1 MTETA
6 TGPRAVRGVD
16 TDRLLRG
23 CADAQRRLA
32 ESRRRGA
39 LAVRRCR
46 SVRAGLEVPH
56 PTVAAPRPAPV
67 PPSPPLPPLT
77 PAEAALVEEHIGLA
91 RHLAG
96 RYARRGESSDDLEQV
111 AMLALVKAARRF
123 DPARGIPFVGY
134 AGPSVLGELKRHF
147 RDRTWAMRV
156 SRSMQELY
164 LQAKATRDS
173 LVEETGVV
181 PTVAEIAARLR
192 CSPEEVMEAM
202 EAGHNYRPASLEALD
217 EIRSQ
222 QLPAASGGYEG
233 ALDRHRLGELIT
245 TLSDEER
252 HVLKRRFFDE
262 WTQRTIAD
270 ELGVSQMH
278 ISRML
283 DRLLGRLRRGFE
295 D

>member
-1 MTETA
+1 
-6 TGPRAVRGVD
+6 
-16 TDRLLRG
+16 
-23 CADAQRRLA
+23 
-32 ESRRRGA
+32 
-39 LAVRRCR
+39 
-46 SVRAGLEVPH
+46 
-56 PTVAAPRPAPV
+56 
-67 PPSPPLPPLT
+67 
-77 PAEAALVEEHIGLA
+77 
-91 RHLAG
+91 
-96 RYARRGESSDDLEQV
+96 
-111 AMLALVKAARRF
+111 
-123 DPARGIPFVGY
+123 
-134 AGPSVLGELKRHF
+134 
-147 RDRTWAMRV
+147 MRV

-192 CSPEEVMEAM
+192 CSPEEVMEAR

-245 TLSDEER
+245 TLSDE
-252 HVLKRRFFDE
+252 